1 MSHSTRSAIYRAL
14 RFVVVILLVA
24 FVLHRARLTTPKGW
38 AEWFETLRGS
48 DLGFLAA
55 SLVFT
60 PLVHLHS
67 TVKWYALTRATQMRV
82 PLGRLYYFFVVG
94 RFYNLILP
102 SNIGG
107 DLIRIRMLGVASG
120 RYADAAA
127 TVFIERL
134 TGFITLV
141 LYASLAIVV
150 ATAELRSAW
159 LLYAVV
165 ITSGVVFGICWAIL
179 DDRPVRAVI
188 AALEGRASLL
198 DRLVA
203 KLVTLRN
210 SIVVFRDMP
219 SALAIA
225 FANSVVFYMLTVVN
239 VWLALRVF
247 EPTVGFAGMLIAVP
261 IMMFVV
267 NIPLSVGNVGIMEF
281 AYTFVLGAFGVS
293 PQAALSAALLM
304 RLKMVLAAAGGGVVY
319 ALSEGR
325 SSSADVVRAAIP
337 DQSPHTPIPQKAP

>member
-1 MSHSTRSAIYRAL
+1 MSDSTRSGIYRAL
-14 RFVVVILLVA
+14 RFVVVMLLVA
-24 FVLHRARLTTPKGW
+24 FVLHRARLMTPRGW

-55 SLVFT
+55 SLLFT
-60 PLVHLHS
+60 PLVHFHS
-67 TVKWYALTRATQMRV
+67 TVKWYALTRATQMSA
-82 PLGRLYYFFVVG
+82 PLGRLYYFYVVG

-107 DLIRIRMLGVASG
+107 DLIRIRMLGVESG

-127 TVFIERL
+127 TVFVDRL

-141 LYASLAIVV
+141 LYASLSIVV
-150 ATAELRSAW
+150 AAAELRSAW
-159 LLYAVV
+159 LLYAVLL
-165 ITSGVVFGICWAIL
+165 TGAAVFGTCWAIL
-179 DDRPVRAVI
+179 DDRPVRAII

-225 FANSVVFYMLTVVN
+225 FGNSVLFYMLTVVN

-247 EPTVGFAGMLIAVP
+247 EPTVGFAPMLIAVP
-261 IMMFVV
+261 IVMFVV

-293 PQAALSAALLM
+293 PHAALAAALLM
-304 RLKMVLAAAGGGVVY
+304 RLKMVLAAAGGGVIY
-319 ALSEGR
+319 ALSDGR
-325 SSSADVVRAAIP
+325 SPGADVVRTAIP
-337 DQSPHTPIPQKAP
+337 EQSP